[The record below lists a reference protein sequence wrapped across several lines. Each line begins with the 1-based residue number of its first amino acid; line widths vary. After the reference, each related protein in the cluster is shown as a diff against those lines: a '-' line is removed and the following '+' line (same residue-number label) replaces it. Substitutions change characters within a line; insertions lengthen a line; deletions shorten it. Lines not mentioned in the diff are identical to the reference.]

1 VGDEGGYVIEKTEY
15 LIERLKVFEDTEELA
30 EALEL
35 FYEDDGISEA
45 IKYYL
50 KESAIHMRGLDELA
64 REAVRAL
71 QVRDRQLQENSG
83 CENA

>member
-1 VGDEGGYVIEKTEY
+1 MIQKTEY

-35 FYEDDGISEA
+35 FYEDNGISEA
-45 IKYYL
+45 LKYYL
-50 KESAIHMRGLDELA
+50 KESAIHMRGLDELS

-71 QVRDRQLQENSG
+71 QVLDRQFKENSG